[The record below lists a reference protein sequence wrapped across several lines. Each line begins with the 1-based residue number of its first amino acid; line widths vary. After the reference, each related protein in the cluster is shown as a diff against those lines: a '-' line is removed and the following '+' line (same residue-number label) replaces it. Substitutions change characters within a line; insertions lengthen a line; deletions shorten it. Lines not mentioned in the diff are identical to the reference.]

1 MRILLTGCHGFIG
14 RNVNDELME
23 REDVDSVICIEK
35 DYMNIMQECF
45 LILRCFAK

>member
-23 REDVDSVICIEK
+23 REDVDLS
-35 DYMNIMQECF
+35 
-45 LILRCFAK
+45 LIHI